1 MHGYEVGELLHR
13 EAQVLAPQRLHRTSS
28 LRNPEKCELWRRES
42 VNRRKDGEEFRVHLS
57 SISVRNPQ
65 GEFLGMVTAC
75 EDITERKKNE
85 ARIQTLAY
93 FDSLTGLPNRSLF
106 LNRLQKALSQ
116 AERSKQTVA
125 VLFLDLD
132 NFKNIND
139 TEGHGFGDRL
149 LKEVARR
156 LTGCIRAADTLAR
169 LGGDEFV
176 VLLASSEKKMA
187 SSTALR
193 ILESFRPPFEI
204 EGRLT
209 YASFSIGIAL
219 YPDDASNMK
228 DLLRSAD
235 TAMYKAKA
243 GGRQNFQFFSPQM
256 NKEVVEKVAMES
268 ALRQA
273 LDREELTLC
282 CQPHWD
288 LQTGSRYV
296 VEVSAR
302 WLHPELGEISPKHFL
317 PLAESSGL
325 IFRLGEWVLRSACNQ
340 AKVWTDVG
348 CPVERVAVS
357 ISGHQLRQA
366 GFANFI
372 ERILVETKLDPNFL
386 ELELTESVLINQGEQ
401 NLPVM
406 QALKRMGIH
415 LSIDDFG
422 IGYSSLSYL
431 KNFPVDRIKIDR
443 SFVAGIDGDPGNA
456 AIVAAIIALA
466 RILKIGVLAKGV
478 ETLAQLEFLQQH
490 GCSESL
496 GFLLEDPMTEAD
508 LVRWLN
514 HPPVPL
520 SVTSGISS
528 RT

>member
-1 MHGYEVGELLHR
+1 
-13 EAQVLAPQRLHRTSS
+13 
-28 LRNPEKCELWRRES
+28 
-42 VNRRKDGEEFRVHLS
+42 
-57 SISVRNPQ
+57 
-65 GEFLGMVTAC
+65 
-75 EDITERKKNE
+75 
-85 ARIQTLAY
+85 
-93 FDSLTGLPNRSLF
+93 
-106 LNRLQKALSQ
+106 
-116 AERSKQTVA
+116 
-125 VLFLDLD
+125 
-132 NFKNIND
+132 
-139 TEGHGFGDRL
+139 
-149 LKEVARR
+149 
-156 LTGCIRAADTLAR
+156 
-169 LGGDEFV
+169 
-176 VLLASSEKKMA
+176 
-187 SSTALR
+187 
-193 ILESFRPPFEI
+193 
-204 EGRLT
+204 
-209 YASFSIGIAL
+209 
-219 YPDDASNMK
+219 
-228 DLLRSAD
+228 
-235 TAMYKAKA
+235 
-243 GGRQNFQFFSPQM
+243 M

-401 NLPVM
+401 ILPVL